1 MTISID
7 SQSFRDAA
15 KKLEELQVQNS
26 LSEEAFNSILS
37 EEGFDSEDK
46 DEFINTY
53 QEYSKKTDKEL
64 EDPTEITGLNIVDPI
79 LRVGGRAIGEAARGT
94 VEFAEDVAP
103 NLTKSISDTFSSVSN
118 KLGAYVP
125 EEVKEYA
132 DEIFDPY
139 HGDGVFAEGEKMAG
153 NVLSYFI
160 PATGIIKIGRGA
172 SSIAKGNKTVKAVLN
187 KKPVKVLGYGSAY
200 AGGATIVEDPSENLV
215 NTLVKEFPESAG
227 FLEAVAIDPDDSVAK
242 QRLNAFLNNLGLE
255 AAAFGG
261 LGLLGLAY
269 KKSKGLREIIV
280 PSKLD
285 NFLKFNLTTRR
296 GLSDKHLAAFIK
308 NDTAAR
314 NAYDL
319 AAEDSKLLRKAM
331 KQSNFSSPEQI
342 LKVDKA
348 LKGGTMQGL
357 PQNVKDIVTNMRQ
370 NITDLSTF
378 FTQNNRTSGNLKT
391 SIDDRL
397 NTYIT
402 RSFKIFENPEY
413 VGHLEKVIKQ
423 NKKNIT
429 KGEINN
435 ITDDALK
442 SMTDYFVN
450 DLNMTPQQ
458 AFENLERTIKEFK
471 DKGELLFHY
480 AGKSKG
486 SASSTKAFM
495 KLKNIPNKVKAF
507 YGEIKEP
514 TINYVN
520 SYQKLAT
527 YKAEI
532 KFLEDLK
539 TDMIRSGA
547 AARGELKGKRWIA
560 PEGIQDL
567 ELANDVLETR
577 LGKIFGKSIVQKGS
591 LKNPLDGLYI
601 DPNYKKLLEEGIDA
615 INPAENKSLQTWVKL
630 KVGTQLAKTVF
641 SPITHARNVLGNGVF
656 MISNGFIPGAKGTI
670 DAATFAAS
678 KFSGLKNKELV
689 KKFNEYKELGITGT
703 DIASETMKS
712 NLSRLVSNPEL
723 YERSVFS
730 PKSMG
735 RKALDKVIEVYQLE
749 DDIFKIMHF
758 DNTMSYLRKAY
769 PNIGVDKLK
778 QMAAQR
784 TRDLMP
790 NYKIAPRFLKKMRSY
805 VIGDFATFAAESA
818 RVSKNLI
825 KYTIQDGLSGNGALS
840 AMAARRLAGITAAGL
855 GFDALSERSKI
866 LMGITDKDEDA
877 IETVGEPWEFAVP
890 QLFLSGIEEKNGEH
904 SVKTVSTGAINPFT
918 FPYTT
923 AKVLHR
929 IINDPKFTKEN
940 LSNLGYNPELQKMG
954 IALFDKT
961 LSPFIGTSMAT
972 DALLNAATGIKKSE
986 TAAEYG
992 DVALKFLG
1000 STLAPPVFKFLYN
1013 RNLYNEE
1020 KKTKEKGQ
1028 REKGNSSKSLFSES
1042 TKGVPGEADWNS
1054 LFGFKV
1060 RNININKTIPFTI
1073 GFDLQRINKG
1083 KTLSNIF
1090 KNKLP
1095 LYKKGLKFFQS
1106 QEGLQKLGVPADTFG
1121 INEQDIK
1128 DAKIT
1133 DTKTKL
1139 KNLKQIRMYLK
1150 AYEDL
1155 GLTYKDVVRSLK
1167 LNKNNPVG
1175 RKIDAEL
1182 QAAYGNYFIPQMY
1195 TEEDLENYNKNLG
1208 NRGVRFPKE
1217 FLDEFNNAVENTK
1230 IDEDN

>member
-15 KKLEELQVQNS
+15 KKLEALQAQNS
-26 LSEEAFNSILS
+26 LSEEAFNSVLS

-46 DEFINTY
+46 DEFISTY
-53 QEYSKKTDKEL
+53 QEYSKKTDEEL
-64 EDPTEITGLNIVDPI
+64 EDPAEITGLNIVDPI

-103 NLTKSISDTFSSVSN
+103 NLTKSISDTFSNVAD
-118 KLGAYVP
+118 KLGVYVP

-172 SSIAKGNKTVKAVLN
+172 SSIAKGNKTVKAVLD

-269 KKSKGLREIIV
+269 KKSKGLRKIIV

-296 GLSDKHLAAFIK
+296 GLKSDEHLAAFIK
-308 NDTAAR
+308 NDAAAR

-319 AAEDSKLLRKAM
+319 AAEDGKLLKKAM
-331 KQSNFSSPEQI
+331 NQSNFKSPEQV

-357 PQNVKDIVTNMRQ
+357 PENVKNIVSNMRQ

-378 FTQNNRTSGNLKT
+378 FTKNNRTSGNLKT

-397 NTYIT
+397 DTYIT
-402 RSFKIFENPEY
+402 RSFQIFENPEY
-413 VGHLEKVIKQ
+413 VKQLEKTIKK

-429 KGEINN
+429 RGELDNIKNN
-435 ITDDALK
+435 AVK
-442 SMTDYFVN
+442 SMADYFIN
-450 DLNMTPQQ
+450 DLNMTPTQ
-458 AFENLERTIKEFK
+458 ALENLERAVKEFQ
-471 DKGELLFHY
+471 DKGEILFHF

-486 SASSTKAFM
+486 ATTSTKAMM

-507 YGEIKEP
+507 YGEIKDP
-514 TINYVN
+514 VANYVN

-547 AARGELKGKRWIA
+547 AVRGELKGKRWMA
-560 PEGIQDL
+560 PEGAKDL
-567 ELANDVLETR
+567 ELADDVLETR
-577 LGKIFGKSIVQKGS
+577 LGKIFGRGPVQKGS
-591 LKNPLDGLYI
+591 VKNPLEGLYI
-601 DPNYKKLLEEGIDA
+601 DSNYKKLLDEGIDA
-615 INPAENKSLQTWVKL
+615 LNPAENSALQTWVKL

-641 SPITHARNVLGNGVF
+641 SPITHARNILGNGIF

-678 KFSGLKNKELV
+678 KFSGLKNKDLV

-735 RKALDKVIEVYQLE
+735 RKALDKVIQVYQLE

-758 DNTMSYLRKAY
+758 DNTLSYLRKAF
-769 PNIGVDKLK
+769 PDKNINDLK

-805 VIGDFATFAAESA
+805 VIGDFATFAAEST
-818 RVSKNLI
+818 RVAKNLI
-825 KYTIQDGLSGNGALS
+825 KYTVQDGLSGNGVLS
-840 AMAARRLAGITAAGL
+840 SMAARRLAGITVAGL

-877 IETVGEPWEFAVP
+877 IETVGEPWEFGVP
-890 QLFLSGIEEKNGEH
+890 QLFLSGINKKNGDV
-904 SVKTVSTGAINPFT
+904 SVQTVSTGAINPYT
-918 FPYTT
+918 FPYIT

-929 IINDPKFTKEN
+929 IINDPKFNIEN
-940 LSNLGYNPELQKMG
+940 LSNLKYNPELQKMG

-992 DVALKFLG
+992 DVAIKFLG
-1000 STLAPPVFKFLYN
+1000 ETLSPPLVQFIVN
-1013 RNLYNEE
+1013 RAQYNEE
-1020 KKTKEKGQ
+1020 KKTKEKGE
-1028 REKGNSSKSLFSES
+1028 REKGNSSKSYFSES

-1054 LFGFKV
+1054 LFGFRV
-1060 RNININKTIPFTI
+1060 RNIDINKTVPFNV

-1083 KTLSNIF
+1083 KTLSNVF

-1095 LYKKGLKFFQS
+1095 LYKKALKFFQS
-1106 QEGLQKLGVPADTFG
+1106 QESLQNLGVPADTFG

-1133 DTKTKL
+1133 DAKTKL

-1150 AYEDL
+1150 AYEQL
-1155 GLTYKDVVRSLK
+1155 GLNYKDLVRSLK
-1167 LNKNNPVG
+1167 INKNTPVG
-1175 RKIDAEL
+1175 KKLDAEL
-1182 QAAYGNYFIPQMY
+1182 QAAYGNYFIPQTY
-1195 TEEDLENYNKNLG
+1195 SLEDLQNYNKNLG
-1208 NRGVRFPKE
+1208 SRGVPFPKE

-1230 IDEDN
+1230 IDED